1 MVNNHR
7 LDLISPRVLKIT
19 VRHPVCTWR
28 CCLPLLRFE
37 RERMQLVY
45 EFILLNKI
53 LRNRLLSEHMQWN
66 YTSFN
71 VKSNRL
77 TSISFNKIIRVPK
90 YFICGHS
97 SHVIPLTETIP
108 YLSHARSRNFA
119 SLGDIFRSRHLREKI
134 LSNSWPNPSIPQCD
148 FQCLTLP
155 AIQKYW
161 FLLKL
166 KQHMKQLRKD
176 RNRRIIAC
184 QKTEPFLV
192 ICYLKSHSSRTQ
204 RPDTK
209 RENRSY
215 SWVWSK
221 PVLNSKYFW
230 QI

>member
-19 VRHPVCTWR
+19 VRHPVSTWR
-28 CCLPLLRFE
+28 WCTLPLLRFE

-53 LRNRLLSEHMQWN
+53 LRNRLLSKHMQWN
-66 YTSFN
+66 YASFN

-97 SHVIPLTETIP
+97 SHVIPLSRI
-108 YLSHARSRNFA
+108 YLMHDHGILRHWVTSFA
-119 SLGDIFRSRHLREKI
+119 LDIWGKKYCQTLGYK
-134 LSNSWPNPSIPQCD
+134 PNPSIPQCD

-166 KQHMKQLRKD
+166 KQHIKHAQLR
-176 RNRRIIAC
+176 
-184 QKTEPFLV
+184 
-192 ICYLKSHSSRTQ
+192 
-204 RPDTK
+204 
-209 RENRSY
+209 
-215 SWVWSK
+215 
-221 PVLNSKYFW
+221 
-230 QI
+230 